1 MKRVKLLYLAV
12 VALLAGAAFTA
23 CNNDDYKAGPAAT
36 GQQVYFDE
44 GNSTTLSIGDE
55 VTSLSI

>member
-23 CNNDDYKAGPAAT
+23 CNNGDYKAGPAAT
-36 GQQVYFDE
+36 GQQV
-44 GNSTTLSIGDE
+44 
-55 VTSLSI
+55 